1 MSTPRE
7 RPESS
12 QARVSRDA
20 RVKPAKGQSQYHAG
34 TGIDEAPR
42 SRRFRMVVV
51 GMVILV
57 ISVIATIIAD
67 AISSRKY
74 SLFDPGLAPTIA
86 ISPDE
91 GS

>member
-1 MSTPRE
+1 
-7 RPESS
+7 
-12 QARVSRDA
+12 
-20 RVKPAKGQSQYHAG
+20 
-34 TGIDEAPR
+34 
-42 SRRFRMVVV
+42 MVVV